1 MDKGEEN
8 KMKIPKKIA
17 AMLTVTMIAGSSTAG
32 IASAQTVA
40 TNLTGQERYETAVK
54 ISQDGLKNADEEVI
68 VN

>member
-32 IASAQTVA
+32 MLVHKLWQQI
-40 TNLTGQERYETAVK
+40 
-54 ISQDGLKNADEEVI
+54 
-68 VN
+68 

>member
-40 TNLTGQERYETAVK
+40 TNLTGK
-54 ISQDGLKNADEEVI
+54 KDMKLLLK
-68 VN
+68 

>member
-8 KMKIPKKIA
+8 TMKIPKKIA

-54 ISQDGLKNADEEVI
+54 ISQDGWKKC
-68 VN
+68 